1 MKLTSSPAN
10 NRPRMNVRIRRRD
23 ALPMTRDYM
32 FEEERRLRALDEA
45 PEWHL
50 AA

>member
-1 MKLTSSPAN
+1 MVNLQIQTIKN
-10 NRPRMNVRIRRRD
+10 RD

-32 FEEERRLRALDEA
+32 VEEAARLMAEDEA

-50 AA
+50 AQAAE